1 VFTLAKIAKIVN
13 GKLVG
18 DGSLT
23 INKYYT
29 DSRKIRNT
37 DDALFVAIDTN
48 KQDGHNYLKS
58 VFKQGVSAA
67 LVTRE
72 YDLPISQIVVDDSVK
87 ALQKLAASHRSLF
100 SMPVV
105 GITGSNGKTIVKE
118 WVHHILSKSLQVC
131 KSPKSYNSQIGVP
144 LSVLALRSNHEVA
157 VFEAGISKPDEMDA
171 LQEIINPT
179 IGIFTHLGDAH
190 GVNFMSQEQKVLEKL
205 ELFKNCGSIIYNRD
219 EDLLH
224 KHIKSTKGET
234 ISFGR
239 HDNADLQLVK
249 QEGIWLEL
257 KFNKQKYKVKIVSGD
272 RASINNTLCTICT
285 CIGLNLGIEEV
296 LKQIPNLPNIDMR
309 LQQVL
314 GINGNQ
320 LILDYYNTDIDS
332 LRIALDFVNQQK
344 VNKEL
349 VIVLSDIEQ
358 NSLSDN
364 KLYKKIDEILNSA
377 SVSRVITIG
386 EKITKHIRGIQFK
399 VDRFENTA
407 SFLKTYPFHSLR
419 NSTILLKGA
428 RNFKFEQI
436 ADFLKVKNHRTVL
449 EVNLSQIQ
457 RNFDHI
463 KETIGRK
470 TKIMTMVKALAYGSG
485 GYQIS
490 KLLEFNKVDYLGVA
504 YTDEAIEL
512 KENGITSPIVV
523 LNPDLTDLT
532 PYIDYNIQPVIYS
545 FSSLNAVLGKKISVH
560 LEIDTGMR
568 RLGFTKDDVEDLK
581 ALLEEEKNIKVESVF
596 SHLASADDVNQDDFT
611 IKQISDFEAVCSQL
625 EKAIDNPFIK
635 HIANTAGI
643 ERFPNARLDMV
654 RLGIGLY
661 GVSTKKAVSKLQ
673 PVSTLKSHI
682 SQIKMVEANSGV
694 GYGQHSVS
702 DKERQ
707 IAIIAIGYADGF
719 DRRFSQGMGGFV
731 INGKYAPV
739 VGNVCMDMTMCDV
752 SDINCAEGDEAIVF
766 GKEQSIEDLAS
777 KIGTIPY
784 EVLTNVNERVNR
796 LYFQE

>member
-1 VFTLAKIAKIVN
+1 MFTLAKIAKIVN

>member
-1 VFTLAKIAKIVN
+1 MFTLAKIAKIVN

-661 GVSTKKAVSKLQ
+661 GVSTKKAFSKLQ

>member
-1 VFTLAKIAKIVN
+1 MFTLAKIAKIVN

-707 IAIIAIGYADGF
+707 IAVIAIGYADGF